1 MVPQGNPLRHT
12 NKRKTRMRSSN
23 ATSEYSDT
31 TTAAIE
37 MDPNAPT
44 KPKWNAGD
52 TTWTISLFGT
62 AIGAGILF
70 LPINAGSG
78 GVWPLLLAT
87 IVIWPM
93 IYFSHR
99 ALSRMVC
106 ASQHPDS
113 DITNLTE
120 QYFGTGVGRVFTI
133 LYFCSIFPVLLIYGV
148 GITNTV
154 DSLMVN
160 QLGMSPWPRWLLS
173 GILVALLTGVML
185 MSRKIMLAITNAL
198 VYPLIL
204 VLLAVSVYLIP
215 QWSFESFSQ
224 APSFGD
230 FTLTFWLMLPVLVF
244 SFYHAPAI
252 SQFSVSMRERYGIQ
266 SAAKASQILRATS
279 TILVVFTMVFV
290 WSCVLALGTDG
301 LQEARESNLP
311 VLSFLANRLQA
322 PFIEVLGP
330 IVAITAISS
339 SYFGH
344 WLGAHEGAM
353 GIIRSNFKTDE
364 KGISKQKVSLGVS
377 VVLFFCVWIAAIL
390 NPSILGLIETLVG
403 PIMAVVLFLM
413 PMYAIH
419 KVKVLEPYRG
429 KFTNIFVVIA
439 GLAAFSAIV
448 YKLGDLF

>member
-1 MVPQGNPLRHT
+1 M
-12 NKRKTRMRSSN
+12 SSSQ
-23 ATSEYSDT
+23 TPHEYSDT
-31 TTAAIE
+31 STAAIE
-37 MDPNAPT
+37 MNPNAPA
-44 KPKWNAGD
+44 KPKWNASD
-52 TTWTISLFGT
+52 STWTISLFGT

-106 ASQHPDS
+106 ASQNPDS

-120 QYFGTGVGRVFTI
+120 QYFGVSIGRIFTV

-154 DSLMVN
+154 NSVMVN
-160 QLGMSPWPRWLLS
+160 QLGMAPWPRWLLS
-173 GILVALLTGVML
+173 GILVAVLTGVML
-185 MSRKIMLAITNAL
+185 MNQKIMLTITNAL

-204 VLLAVSVYLIP
+204 ILLAVSVYLIP
-215 QWSFESFSQ
+215 RWSFDSFSQ
-224 APSFGD
+224 APSLGD

-252 SQFSVSMRERYGIQ
+252 SQFSVSMRERYGLQ

-279 TILVVFTMVFV
+279 TILVVFTMIFV
-290 WSCVLALGTDG
+290 WSCVLALGSEG
-301 LQEARESNLP
+301 VQEARESNLP
-311 VLSFLANRLQA
+311 ILSFLANELDA
-322 PFIEVLGP
+322 PFIEILGP

-353 GIIRSNFKTDE
+353 GIIRSNFKTEE
-364 KGISKQKVSLGVS
+364 KGISKNKVSLAVS

-419 KVKVLEPYRG
+419 KVEVLAPYRG
-429 KFTNIFVVIA
+429 KLTNVFVVIA

>member
-1 MVPQGNPLRHT
+1 MAST
-12 NKRKTRMRSSN
+12 AKEFTD
-23 ATSEYSDT
+23 TS
-31 TTAAIE
+31 TAAIE
-37 MDPNAPT
+37 MDPNSP
-44 KPKWNAGD
+44 KPPKWNAGD

-87 IVIWPM
+87 LVIWPM

-106 ASQHPDS
+106 ASQKPDS

-120 QYFGTGVGRVFTI
+120 QYFGVGVGRIFTI

-160 QLGMSPWPRWLLS
+160 QLGMDPWPRWLLS
-173 GILVALLTGVML
+173 GVLVALLTGVML
-185 MSRKIMLAITNAL
+185 ASRKIMLAITNAL

-204 VLLAVSVYLIP
+204 ILLAVSIYLIP
-215 QWSFESFSQ
+215 QWSFDSFTQ
-224 APSFGD
+224 VPSLGD

-252 SQFSVSMRERYGIQ
+252 SQFSVSMRERYGLQ

-279 TILVVFTMVFV
+279 TILVVFTMIFV

-301 LQEARESNLP
+301 LREARESNLP
-311 VLSFLANRLQA
+311 ILSFLANELHA
-322 PFIEVLGP
+322 PFIEILGP

-344 WLGAHEGAM
+344 WLGAHEGAV
-353 GIIRSNFKTDE
+353 GIIRSNFKTEE

-377 VVLFFCVWIAAIL
+377 VVLFICVWLAAIA

-403 PIMAVVLFLM
+403 PIMALVLFLM

-419 KVKVLEPYRG
+419 KVPVLAPYRG
-429 KFTNIFVVIA
+429 KIMNVFVVVA
-439 GLAAFSAIV
+439 GIAAFSAIV
-448 YKLGDLF
+448 YKLFDLF